1 MYVGMHECDPI
12 SPIDNSHKF
21 LPIVTTILSG
31 GLLKIYFSKSITN
44 FRVAKEITKNEQL
57 TISSIFCVN
66 DGPIFRE
73 FVRRHAVE
81 GVAGVGRLVDGCVV
95 LEISLNDAL

>member
-31 GLLKIYFSKSITN
+31 GLPLLKQCY
-44 FRVAKEITKNEQL
+44 QL
-57 TISSIFCVN
+57 GLQKI
-66 DGPIFRE
+66 
-73 FVRRHAVE
+73 
-81 GVAGVGRLVDGCVV
+81 
-95 LEISLNDAL
+95 